1 MLGKNDGTFVQ
12 ATGILRYVLTVKKL
26 VSLCVLAADA
36 LMLTLQIVPR
46 DIVIDSSSWA
56 GASCI

>member
-12 ATGILRYVLTVKKL
+12 AAGILALCFDSEETP

-46 DIVIDSSSWA
+46 DIEIDSS
-56 GASCI
+56 